1 MVPAAAWSVP
11 AQVQSELPVSSS
23 AIVHV
28 LLHRL
33 AVVRPG
39 KEVRELLAHPTR
51 ENGFVL
57 AVFFRFSYV
66 NGGAF
71 CRCQSC
77 VPAVSSLSHDRVLAM
92 PFAAAISF
100 FCWCNR
106 LFVTSALLP
115 AVTVIACPGVVLE
128 WLHQGAFRPT
138 PAFCVFSAIFIQVS
152 RREFSGMAPSRR
164 QSLLC
169 CPPPASRPSQ
179 SVPPPVPTNP
189 CGATNPCTVS
199 PPPGERPLLGAGVV
213 PPGRP
218 RLLPVFARRDP
229 RGVHRGLP
237 PAAVSRR
244 GVLVA
249 GRHAD
254 VRRRSPVPGLEVPA
268 VSVPGRGVG
277 AGAIRG
283 GRGVRAPR

>member
-1 MVPAAAWSVP
+1 M
-11 AQVQSELPVSSS
+11 
-23 AIVHV
+23 
-28 LLHRL
+28 
-33 AVVRPG
+33 
-39 KEVRELLAHPTR
+39 LAHPTR

-77 VPAVSSLSHDRVLAM
+77 VPAVSSLCHDRVLAM
-92 PFAAAISF
+92 LFCCRGCF
-100 FCWCNR
+100 FLLVRSAFLDIGAPPRSDSHSMPGGGTGVVTPRRVSPHSRLLRVFGQLHTSVSPRMFGNR
-106 LFVTSALLP
+106 PLALAKPPLLP
-115 AVTVIACPGVVLE
+115 AASI
-128 WLHQGAFRPT
+128 
-138 PAFCVFSAIFIQVS
+138 
-152 RREFSGMAPSRR
+152 
-164 QSLLC
+164 
-169 CPPPASRPSQ
+169 PPLSNRT
-179 SVPPPVPTNP
+179 PTNP
-189 CGATNPCTVS
+189 GGATNPCTVS